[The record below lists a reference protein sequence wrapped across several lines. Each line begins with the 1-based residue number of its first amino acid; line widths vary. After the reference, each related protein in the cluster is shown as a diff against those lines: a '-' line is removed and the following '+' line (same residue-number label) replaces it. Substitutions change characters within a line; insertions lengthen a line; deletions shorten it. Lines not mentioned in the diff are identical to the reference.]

1 MAGEKGE
8 GMEGSASLDLSLWPC
23 CDTAVQRQKGFATL
37 HQLSGASSQFY
48 RHHSSCFFFFPVF
61 MAYRSK

>member
-8 GMEGSASLDLSLWPC
+8 GMEGSTSLGLSLWPS
-23 CDTAVQRQKGFATL
+23 CDTAGQRQKGFATL
-37 HQLSGASSQFY
+37 HQLSGAASQFY

-61 MAYRSK
+61 TADRSE